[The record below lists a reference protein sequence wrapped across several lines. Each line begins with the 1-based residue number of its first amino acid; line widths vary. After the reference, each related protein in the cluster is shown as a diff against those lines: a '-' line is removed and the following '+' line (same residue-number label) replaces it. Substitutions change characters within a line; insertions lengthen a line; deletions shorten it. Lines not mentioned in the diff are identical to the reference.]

1 MLCLSQLTPL
11 YIWGI
16 DYTAIEDYTNASHP
30 DAQKK

>member
-11 YIWGI
+11 HIWGI